1 MGPIVRVLAGAAL
14 TLAAAEPAGAREE
27 LNVLAWCDHSDAAL
41 FAPFEAANDV
51 KVNVKVYELTG
62 AALSILEQ
70 SRPGD
75 WDLIV
80 VDTADVVRM
89 AKAGWFEELNPADF
103 PYADFFEG
111 ATAPHLHEVDGKL
124 HSVPEKFG
132 FNTLSY
138 DKAAFPEGHAPT
150 LADMWKPGMKGR
162 LAVYDYYLPVIM
174 TVGLAKGIKPA
185 EFGLDDLEALK
196 PDLFA
201 LKSQAK
207 VVGDIVASET
217 ALSQGDVS
225 MLLGVA
231 EWVAAV
237 AKERPNLS
245 WNIPAEG
252 GLRWSQSVS
261 IFKDSEKKDLALQL
275 AQYLVSPEGQGLL
288 ARASCYWAM
297 PVNKKAILS
306 DADKAALNFDRI
318 EGFLANSYAYGAADE
333 ELDRAMVEA
342 WTEFLAH

>member
-1 MGPIVRVLAGAAL
+1 MKPPVRVLAAAAL
-14 TLAAAEPAGAREE
+14 TLAAAGPAGAREE

-124 HSVPEKFG
+124 HGVPEKFG

-138 DKAAFPEGHAPT
+138 
-150 LADMWKPGMKGR
+150 
-162 LAVYDYYLPVIM
+162 
-174 TVGLAKGIKPA
+174 
-185 EFGLDDLEALK
+185 
-196 PDLFA
+196 
-201 LKSQAK
+201 
-207 VVGDIVASET
+207 
-217 ALSQGDVS
+217 
-225 MLLGVA
+225 
-231 EWVAAV
+231 
-237 AKERPNLS
+237 
-245 WNIPAEG
+245 
-252 GLRWSQSVS
+252 
-261 IFKDSEKKDLALQL
+261 
-275 AQYLVSPEGQGLL
+275 
-288 ARASCYWAM
+288 
-297 PVNKKAILS
+297 
-306 DADKAALNFDRI
+306 DKAALNFDRI